1 MRYWDASALVPPVV
15 DEPASGF
22 AREWLAEDERIIT
35 WPAFLTGFRREESET
50 PSRATARSSRRART
64 AARSS
69 RRIKRKGA
77 YPCVSRHPSY
87 GREERAVEREK
98 DRC

>member
-1 MRYWDASALVPPVV
+1 MLLRWRRWSLMNLPAAWHESGWPNTNGSSLGPP
-15 DEPASGF
+15 F
-22 AREWLAEDERIIT
+22 
-35 WPAFLTGFRREESET
+35 
-50 PSRATARSSRRART
+50 SRVFVAKSRRRRQEQRRVPRAGRV

-87 GREERAVEREK
+87 GREERAVEPEK

>member
-1 MRYWDASALVPPVV
+1 MRYWDAAALVPLVV
-15 DEPASGF
+15 DEPASSL

-50 PSRATARSSRRART
+50 PSRATARSSRR
-64 AARSS
+64 
-69 RRIKRKGA
+69 IKRKGA

-87 GREERAVEREK
+87 GREERAVEPEK